1 MSAHTDRP
9 DLSGLTVL
17 VIEDDAD
24 ARELLRVALQSHG
37 ASVLEAEEVM
47 TAQECVRRLK
57 VNLIV
62 TDLVLP
68 GRDGAAFLK
77 WLRQQ
82 PHDAGGNLP
91 VIAVTAFDKRF
102 PPTEV
107 SGWAAYLRK
116 PVDPDALVRTIA
128 DILSLPGGVKDSC

>member
-1 MSAHTDRP
+1 
-9 DLSGLTVL
+9 
-17 VIEDDAD
+17 
-24 ARELLRVALQSHG
+24 
-37 ASVLEAEEVM
+37 M

-82 PHDAGGNLP
+82 PHDTGGNLP
-91 VIAVTAFDKRF
+91 AIVVTAFDERF

>member
-1 MSAHTDRP
+1 MPTLANFFASRFNP
-9 DLSGLTVL
+9 TVR
-17 VIEDDAD
+17 A
-24 ARELLRVALQSHG
+24 
-37 ASVLEAEEVM
+37 VLEAEEVM

-82 PHDAGGNLP
+82 PHDTGGNHRLRQAIPADRGQRLGRLP
-91 VIAVTAFDKRF
+91 SKARR
-102 PPTEV
+102 
-107 SGWAAYLRK
+107 S
-116 PVDPDALVRTIA
+116 
-128 DILSLPGGVKDSC
+128 

>member
-1 MSAHTDRP
+1 MSAHRYRP
-9 DLSGLTVL
+9 DLSGFTVL

-82 PHDAGGNLP
+82 PHDTAAICQPLQSPPSTSDSRRPRSVAG
-91 VIAVTAFDKRF
+91 R
-102 PPTEV
+102 PTFG
-107 SGWAAYLRK
+107 S
-116 PVDPDALVRTIA
+116 PS
-128 DILSLPGGVKDSC
+128 ILMRS